1 MPATVKARASAP
13 PPAPLPS
20 RWRSLLF
27 WAKTRA
33 LQLRRA
39 LHDLRDGPRRHRRDA
54 GLAIADGTCAESV
67 TALWSDREETAP
79 QLVAGKI
86 HNLRLAARALHGVEV
101 PAGVTFSFWRQLG
114 RATRRRGFVA
124 GRELR
129 EGCLVPSIG
138 GGLCQVSNAIYDA
151 ALRQGLEIVERHRH
165 TQVIAGSLAERDRDA
180 VVFWNYVDLRLRAAA
195 PWRLEVWLDGEALHV
210 RIRGGAVAP
219 AALPLPPLQ
228 RPTAPAGV
236 DAANDCTRCGRS
248 ACHRHVP
255 AVPDGLHRTWLVDED
270 WPEFATDRRRR
281 QQPGDR
287 VLALPRTSVAALR
300 AALLRR
306 WWLWRGMPLP
316 QARQHAQRIRLQ
328 ALRRRLG
335 ARDVDLVVPQ
345 SLLPELWLAGEL
357 QGRRW
362 DVCMTALPMHL
373 LQARLDV
380 AAQRH
385 PHSPTLRDFR
395 ADPALVAAE
404 RAALAQARRW
414 ITPHRELLA
423 LAGSRG
429 LALAWQR
436 PALPTVAGEHA
447 VITADAAPRVL
458 LAASALARKG
468 AYELREAVRD
478 LPLVLLLPP
487 GAQET
492 PDFWSGIAVQRVA
505 SMAEGVH
512 AACLVLLPAWIE
524 QQPRGLLLAMA
535 LGKPV
540 IATAAC
546 GLSADAGAWRCV
558 EAGDSAAL
566 RAQVIDALGLAG

>member
-1 MPATVKARASAP
+1 MVMSATVKPRASV
-13 PPAPLPS
+13 PLPS
-20 RWRSLLF
+20 RWRSLVF

-39 LHDLRDGPRRHRRDA
+39 LRDLRDGPRRHRRDA
-54 GLAIADGTCAESV
+54 GLAIADGACAESV
-67 TALWSDREETAP
+67 TALWPASEETAP

-101 PAGVTFSFWRQLG
+101 PAGATFSFWRQLG
-114 RATRRRGFVA
+114 RATRHRGFVA

-138 GGLCQVSNAIYDA
+138 GGLCQLSNAIYDA

-210 RIRGGAVAP
+210 RIRGGAATP
-219 AALPLPPLQ
+219 ATLPLPPLQ
-228 RPTAPAGV
+228 RRTAPAGV
-236 DAANDCTRCGRS
+236 DAVNDCTRCGRS
-248 ACHRHVP
+248 TCHRHV
-255 AVPDGLHRTWLVDED
+255 AVMPDGLHRTWLVDED
-270 WPEFATDRRRR
+270 WPEFAEDRRRR

-287 VLALPRTSVAALR
+287 LLALPRSSVAVLR
-300 AALLRR
+300 AAVLRR

-316 QARQHAQRIRLQ
+316 QARQRAQRIRLR
-328 ALRRRLG
+328 ALLRRLG
-335 ARDVDLVVPQ
+335 AHDVDLVVPQ

-385 PHSPTLRDFR
+385 PHSVTLRDFR
-395 ADPALVAAE
+395 ADPVLVEAE
-404 RAALAQARRW
+404 RAALAQARHW
-414 ITPHRELLA
+414 ITPHRQLLA

-429 LALAWQR
+429 LSLEWQR
-436 PALPTVAGEHA
+436 PRVPAVAAGQVA
-447 VITADAAPRVL
+447 VPAESRPQVL

-468 AYELREAVRD
+468 AYELREALRG
-478 LPLVLLLPP
+478 LPVLLLLPP

-492 PDFWSGIAVQRVA
+492 PEFWSGVAVQRVA
-505 SMAEGVH
+505 SMAQGVR
-512 AACLVLLPAWIE
+512 AATLVLLPAWIE

-546 GLSADAGAWRCV
+546 GLAADDGAWRCV

-566 RAQVIDALGLAG
+566 RAQLVDALGLAG

>member
-1 MPATVKARASAP
+1 MPATVKPRASAP
-13 PPAPLPS
+13 PPALLPS

-54 GLAIADGTCAESV
+54 GLAIADGSCAESV
-67 TALWSDREETAP
+67 TALWPDSEETAP

-101 PAGVTFSFWRQLG
+101 PAGATFGFWRQLG

-219 AALPLPPLQ
+219 VALPLSPLQ

-270 WPEFATDRRRR
+270 WPEFAEDRRRR

-287 VLALPRTSVAALR
+287 VLA
-300 AALLRR
+300 
-306 WWLWRGMPLP
+306 
-316 QARQHAQRIRLQ
+316 
-328 ALRRRLG
+328 
-335 ARDVDLVVPQ
+335 
-345 SLLPELWLAGEL
+345 
-357 QGRRW
+357 
-362 DVCMTALPMHL
+362 
-373 LQARLDV
+373 
-380 AAQRH
+380 
-385 PHSPTLRDFR
+385 
-395 ADPALVAAE
+395 
-404 RAALAQARRW
+404 
-414 ITPHRELLA
+414 
-423 LAGSRG
+423 
-429 LALAWQR
+429 
-436 PALPTVAGEHA
+436 
-447 VITADAAPRVL
+447 
-458 LAASALARKG
+458 
-468 AYELREAVRD
+468 
-478 LPLVLLLPP
+478 
-487 GAQET
+487 
-492 PDFWSGIAVQRVA
+492 
-505 SMAEGVH
+505 
-512 AACLVLLPAWIE
+512 
-524 QQPRGLLLAMA
+524 
-535 LGKPV
+535 
-540 IATAAC
+540 
-546 GLSADAGAWRCV
+546 
-558 EAGDSAAL
+558 
-566 RAQVIDALGLAG
+566 